1 MTSVRNSNTNTGAG
15 SFSSSTGIGVSV
27 QSGRSYAYHS
37 PKKSSGS
44 WTISWTAPTTN
55 VGDITFYLAAVS
67 ANGIGGN
74 SGDKT
79 YTQTLNINA
88 LNLISYAVNT
98 TPPTCVGDSNGT
110 ALVTTPSGGAGAPY
124 LYAWSG
130 GISSTSNIAT
140 SLTSGSYSVT
150 VEDNAGNEEI
160 KNFTIGAG
168 TTILSGATSA
178 ASICGDST
186 GSIYLNP
193 SAGSSP
199 YSFEWGNGDTIDS
212 LVNLSAGQYHFTIT
226 DANGC
231 IKQDQKLVG
240 VSGSNLQFDKTTLP
254 DYCGQSNGMMAVSN
268 ITGNIGPLSYLWSNG
283 GLTDSVF
290 NVSGGVYFV
299 TIQDSIGCQETFT
312 DTVQSSISLSY
323 VDFTSESDACQ
334 AGIGSL
340 SLDSSSGEVGAFNFN
355 WSNGSNGQIDS
366 LGGLTAGVYTVTVTD
381 SLGCSL
387 IRSLTVLDNQ
397 SPEVELLATN
407 LSCFEDSSG
416 KVQSSIASGTP
427 PFSYLWSNG
436 RQTDSI
442 SGLESGTFIVT
453 VTDSLNCMSI
463 DTAILIEPSAI
474 VVDSILSA
482 ASDALL
488 CDGSL
493 EVFAQGGTGILSY
506 QWDDPAQSTI
516 TNPTNLCPGVYQVVI
531 QDENECELVRQEE
544 VGQLPTSILE
554 LQNELSLNQNGG
566 IIEIHGLEGNGSI
579 CRLYDIQ
586 GRKILEENISAKIG
600 VVSLEER
607 HSGVYLIEIRNEKFR
622 EVFKVYHP

>member
-1 MTSVRNSNTNTGAG
+1 M
-15 SFSSSTGIGVSV
+15 
-27 QSGRSYAYHS
+27 
-37 PKKSSGS
+37 
-44 WTISWTAPTTN
+44 
-55 VGDITFYLAAVS
+55 
-67 ANGIGGN
+67 
-74 SGDKT
+74 
-79 YTQTLNINA
+79 
-88 LNLISYAVNT
+88 
-98 TPPTCVGDSNGT
+98 
-110 ALVTTPSGGAGAPY
+110 
-124 LYAWSG
+124 
-130 GISSTSNIAT
+130 
-140 SLTSGSYSVT
+140 
-150 VEDNAGNEEI
+150 
-160 KNFTIGAG
+160 
-168 TTILSGATSA
+168 
-178 ASICGDST
+178 
-186 GSIYLNP
+186 
-193 SAGSSP
+193 
-199 YSFEWGNGDTIDS
+199 
-212 LVNLSAGQYHFTIT
+212 
-226 DANGC
+226 
-231 IKQDQKLVG
+231 
-240 VSGSNLQFDKTTLP
+240 
-254 DYCGQSNGMMAVSN
+254 
-268 ITGNIGPLSYLWSNG
+268 
-283 GLTDSVF
+283 
-290 NVSGGVYFV
+290 YFV

-622 EVFKVYHP
+622 EVFKVYNP